1 MKGLEN
7 LSLRSV
13 EGPERANRRIY
24 GSEKDKKLPGLLIY
38 SYLKRRCIY
47 SSENGCRVLN
57 WYVKGVPFGISILNI
72 KTCE

>member
-1 MKGLEN
+1 MKGLGN

-24 GSEKDKKLPGLLIY
+24 G
-38 SYLKRRCIY
+38 
-47 SSENGCRVLN
+47 SENGCRVLN